1 MKIKLAILEKDPN
14 YLNRIVTVFN
24 NKYADKLEIY
34 SFTDQDIAMKQLEA
48 ANIDVL
54 AASENFRI
62 DTEKLP
68 KRCGFA
74 YLVESSSIETLYDSG
89 TICKFQKADLIYKEI
104 LGIYSEAAAGIT
116 GIRLD
121 GNDELKIITFLSAGG
136 GTGSSLTAAACAL
149 FAARRGKRVL
159 YLNLEQFGDTKL
171 YFHAEGQM
179 DMNDVIYAIK
189 SKRSNLALKLESAVK
204 RDLSGVY
211 FYESSNMA
219 LDIVG
224 LKKEDIERLIQEL
237 KVTTLYDYIIMDTD
251 FNMDEKCFCILK
263 YSSDIVCVSDGSV
276 TSNLKFQR
284 AAASLAELDHSQNQQ
299 ISHHI
304 SILYNK
310 FSNKASSTIEGNDY
324 KTIGGIPKF
333 EGASLQQIMEQMA
346 SMGVFNELIS

>member
-1 MKIKLAILEKDPN
+1 MKIKLAILEKDQN

-54 AASENFRI
+54 AASESFRI

-74 YLVESSSIETLYDSG
+74 YLVESNSIETLYDSG

-104 LGIYSEAAAGIT
+104 LGIYSETTAGIT

-121 GNDELKIITFLSAGG
+121 SNEGLKIITFLPAGG
-136 GTGSSLTAAACAL
+136 GTGSSTAAAACAVS
-149 FAARRGKRVL
+149 AARRGKKVL
-159 YLNLEQFGDTKL
+159 YLNLEQFGDTNL
-171 YFHAEGQM
+171 YFHAEGQQ

-204 RDLSGVY
+204 RDSSGVY
-211 FYESSNMA
+211 YYESSNMA
-219 LDIVG
+219 LDIIG
-224 LKKEDIERLIQEL
+224 LQKEDIERLIQEL
-237 KVTTLYDYIIMDTD
+237 KVTTLYDYIIVDTD
-251 FNMDEKCFCILK
+251 FIIDDRCLGILK
-263 YSSDIVCVSDGSV
+263 YSRHIVCVSDGSL
-276 TSNLKFQR
+276 TSNTKFRR
-284 AAASLAELDHSQNQQ
+284 AAASLAELDRSRNQQ

-310 FSNKASSTIEGNDY
+310 FSNKTSSTIEGNDY
-324 KTIGGIPKF
+324 KAIGGIPKF
-333 EGASLQQIMEQMA
+333 EGASLQQIMEQMV
-346 SMGVFNELIS
+346 SMGIFNELMS

>member
-1 MKIKLAILEKDPN
+1 MKIKLAILEKDQN

-34 SFTDQDIAMKQLEA
+34 SFTDQDIAMKQLGA

-54 AASENFRI
+54 AASENFII
-62 DTEKLP
+62 DKEKLP

-74 YLVESSSIETLYDSG
+74 YLVESNNIETLYDS
-89 TICKFQKADLIYKEI
+89 TAICKFQKADLIYKEI

-121 GNDELKIITFLSAGG
+121 GNEELKIITFISAGG
-136 GTGSSLTAAACAL
+136 GTGSSSAAAACAVS
-149 FAARRGKRVL
+149 AARQGKKVL

-171 YFHAEGQM
+171 YFQAEGQM

-189 SKRSNLALKLESAVK
+189 SKRTNLALKLESAVK
-204 RDLSGVY
+204 TDSSGVC

-219 LDIVG
+219 LDIIG
-224 LKKEDIERLIQEL
+224 LNKEDIDRLIQEL
-237 KVTTLYDYIIMDTD
+237 KVTTLYDYIIIDTD
-251 FNMDEKCFCILK
+251 FIMDEKCFNILR
-263 YSSDIVCVSDGSV
+263 YSRHIVCVSDGSV
-276 TSNLKFQR
+276 TSNSKFQR
-284 AAASLAELDHSQNQQ
+284 AAASLAELDRSQNQQ
-299 ISHHI
+299 FSHHI

-310 FSNKASSTIEGNDY
+310 FSNKTSSTIEGDDY

-333 EGASLQQIMEQMA
+333 EGASLQQVMEQMV
-346 SMGVFNELIS
+346 SMGVFNELLS